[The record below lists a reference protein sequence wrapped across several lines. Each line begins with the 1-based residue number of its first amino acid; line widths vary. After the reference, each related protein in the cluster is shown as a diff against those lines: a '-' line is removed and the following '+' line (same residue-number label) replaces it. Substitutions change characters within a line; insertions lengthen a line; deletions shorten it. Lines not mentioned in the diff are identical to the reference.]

1 MPPKFLILLQAL
13 TGQIRYC
20 MYCDLRTYL
29 SDIIRAIQAIDSAT
43 AKFTTE
49 QHEID
54 KFSYPQL
61 IVSSL
66 LLSKPVTHF
75 SLKNLTYSRRLRM
88 HVVFLISEIR
98 SLVGS

>member
-1 MPPKFLILLQAL
+1 
-13 TGQIRYC
+13 